1 MRAGG
6 TISGAD
12 RMNSQISEAEI
23 VRVVEQAIINHGAS
37 CEALVPILSEINRV
51 FGFVPTEAIPE
62 IRRRLQNPGDGM
74 FLADS
79 HLFSIASFYQMLSL
93 RQLGTHDIRFCVS
106 APCHV
111 MGGRLVLKAIQDE
124 LGIKLG
130 ETTADKKWSLLET
143 SCLGLCGVGPVCII
157 DGNLH
162 GNLTPEKVPEIL
174 ARYRESS

>member
-1 MRAGG
+1 
-6 TISGAD
+6 
-12 RMNSQISEAEI
+12 MNSKVDEAEI
-23 VRVVEQAIINHGAS
+23 VRIVEHAIEEHGAS
-37 CEALVPILSEINRV
+37 CEALIPILSEVNRA
-51 FGFVPTEAIPE
+51 FGFVPAEAIPE
-62 IRRRLQNPGDGM
+62 IRRHLQKPDDGM

-93 RQLGTHDIRFCVS
+93 RQLGTHVIRFCVS

-111 MGGRLVLKAIQDE
+111 MGGRLVLKAFQEE

-130 ETTADKKWSLLET
+130 ETTADKQWSLLET

-157 DGNLH
+157 DGDLH
-162 GNLTPEKVPEIL
+162 GNLTPEKVPAIL